1 MSNKQILLAATSMVA
16 LLGVTGPETANA
28 HTLVSSIFGVYDAQC
43 GSNTD
48 CTLGTGDTSVIQMT
62 GTGSTGY
69 AQGYDTPS
77 LFIDNPTS
85 TAMTGA
91 TLTLTG
97 FQGFENGTVSSLSLP
112 DIAAHTILDVDWSDP
127 QAKGD
132 LFSFDYDD
140 LSFSYGNPVGNF
152 DVHFSAS
159 LGSTAIAADFSP
171 VFGQGGSNVAGTF
184 VGWEGLDPNGISETS
199 YDAHNGTVSGPLA
212 YIYTGTTGRQ
222 NAVPEPLTLSL
233 FGAGVGALSL
243 TRRKRKKS

>member
-132 LFSFDYDD
+132 LFSFDYRRPLLQLRQPSRQLRRPLLGEFGVNSDRRGFQPRFW
-140 LSFSYGNPVGNF
+140 SGWQQRRR
-152 DVHFSAS
+152 DVRR
-159 LGSTAIAADFSP
+159 LGRA
-171 VFGQGGSNVAGTF
+171 
-184 VGWEGLDPNGISETS
+184 
-199 YDAHNGTVSGPLA
+199 
-212 YIYTGTTGRQ
+212 
-222 NAVPEPLTLSL
+222 
-233 FGAGVGALSL
+233 
-243 TRRKRKKS
+243 